1 MIQLD
6 RAKEGAATLVSI
18 VRINLKDKFTSDFDT
33 ANGILSVF
41 TSQLTGKSQYKTP
54 IVNFGANFY
63 NDRFTTIYFYTSATG
78 SNSYTMQMGTSDY
91 PLGFYDVSIYQNS
104 STSNFDPAGLNLVYT
119 GLGNVTATSAAASPT
134 FTEYTTNDADT
145 DSVYITLN

>member
-6 RAKEGAATLVSI
+6 RAKEGAATLLTV

-41 TSQLTGKSQYKTP
+41 TSQQTGKSQYKTP
-54 IVNFGANFY
+54 IVNFGADYY

-78 SNSYTMQMGTSDY
+78 YNDWTMQMGITDY

-104 STSNFDPAGLNLVYT
+104 STSNFNPTGLNLVYT
-119 GLGNVTATSAAASPT
+119 GLANVTATSEAASPT
-134 FTEYTTNDADT
+134 YTQYTDNDSDTN
-145 DSVYITLN
+145 SVYNTLN